1 MRVSGAK
8 LANADRRLLAAM
20 DREERWQQVKVPIS
34 SSLWDVWGRYCEL
47 AGISMGRG
55 IAALIDLE
63 VEALAED
70 REEVEERGRLLD
82 LRQRELD
89 EREGDLAR
97 RTEEFDRRKKLATSR
112 RPSRAEL
119 ERIADQIEPPDPGW
133 SVAARSRSDLDPL
146 IFKGVGR
153 NDRCPC
159 GSGKKYK
166 VCHLPAVSSMSD
178 QTPGGSINP

>member
-70 REEVEERGRLLD
+70 REEIEERGRLLD

-89 EREGDLAR
+89 KRERDLAR
-97 RTEEFDRRKKLATSR
+97 QTEEFDRRRKRSTER

-119 ERIADQIEPPDPGW
+119 ERMADQIEPPDPGW
-133 SVAARSRSDLDPL
+133 SAPRSQVQLDPS
-146 IFKGVGR
+146 IFKTVGR

-166 VCHLPAVSSMSD
+166 VCHLPVVSPKTGQPPRGPAS
-178 QTPGGSINP
+178 P

>member
-55 IAALIDLE
+55 IAVLIDLE

-89 EREGDLAR
+89 ERERELAR
-97 RTEEFDRRKKLATSR
+97 QTEQYKRRRQRSASR

-119 ERIADQIEPPDPGW
+119 ERMADQIEPPDPSW
-133 SVAARSRSDLDPL
+133 SSSPGLRSVLDPS

-159 GSGKKYK
+159 ESGKKYK
-166 VCHLPAVSSMSD
+166 VCHLPIISSMSG
-178 QTPGGSINP
+178 QTTRNPR